1 MAHPEQD
8 CEKRFQA
15 AVGVVHSL
23 PKKGVYRPS
32 HEVMLRFYSFYK
44 QATCGPCA
52 APRPGFWDPI
62 GRYKWDAWKR
72 LGGMSREGA
81 MREYVEEMKRVA
93 QEQVIDTVP
102 MNEKTASMFHHFQ
115 PLYHVIHDMPRPPD
129 TLLQQTGGELE
140 GSVRD
145 EWSGDCEPQ
154 GNGPVW
160 GVSGQPDARAE
171 FNQESNHV
179 TSDSE
184 SEVFCDTMEQLDT
197 DKGEPQSDSSASELQ
212 SPLNPIA
219 AATQAGAGQ
228 GGERA
233 GPGGEGAGP
242 GEGEPMRKKGA
253 LGDGRQSHRSERR
266 QRSSGGVVRDERG
279 VAGAGGGAG
288 EGGPER
294 GHPGA
299 LEQQI
304 ALALQRL
311 QEDMRCARDRLH
323 ALEQRADMQQG
334 PSWWLPALSGRSL
347 IFLLLWPFLA
357 QWLTHLLRRG
367 RKKMQRAT

>member
-1 MAHPEQD
+1 MGAAMAHPEQD
-8 CEKRFQA
+8 CERRCQA
-15 AVGVVHSL
+15 AVSVVHSL
-23 PKKGVYRPS
+23 PKNGVYRPS

-44 QATCGPCA
+44 QATCGPCT

-72 LGGMSREGA
+72 LGGTSREGA

-93 QEQVIDTVP
+93 LEQVIDTVP
-102 MNEKTASMFHHFQ
+102 MNEKTASMFHYFQ
-115 PLYHVIHDMPRPPD
+115 PLYRVIHDMPRPPD

-140 GSVRD
+140 NSVR
-145 EWSGDCEPQ
+145 EESSGESEPQ

-160 GVSGQPDARAE
+160 GLSGHPDGGAE

-184 SEVFCDTMEQLDT
+184 SEVFCDSMEQLDPN
-197 DKGEPQSDSSASELQ
+197 KGEPQSDSSAPELQ
-212 SPLNPIA
+212 SPLNPVA

-233 GPGGEGAGP
+233 GQ
-242 GEGEPMRKKGA
+242 GEGEPLRKKGV
-253 LGDGRQSHRSERR
+253 LLDGRQSHWSERHW
-266 QRSSGGVVRDERG
+266 RSSGDVARDERG

-288 EGGPER
+288 GGAPER

-304 ALALQRL
+304 TLALQRL
-311 QEDMRCARDRLH
+311 QEDMHCARDRLH

-334 PSWWLPALSGRSL
+334 LSWWLPA
-347 IFLLLWPFLA
+347 LLLWPFLA
-357 QWLTHLLRRG
+357 QWLIHLLQCG
-367 RKKMQRAT
+367 RKKM